1 MVDSNEPFVVPE
13 ARDLDDEEQRKSST
27 LNSMYIGT
35 TISKPNVDSIIN
47 AVSTILHSQM
57 LEVITN
63 SQIQIVVIPL
73 LCVGRTWDKIK
84 RYRRIVTYSSFQ
96 KKNIFSKSQRPL
108 TQSASLC
115 CVRRQPSNRYS
126 TL

>member
-1 MVDSNEPFVVPE
+1 MVDLNEPFVVPE

-57 LEVITN
+57 LEVIMN
-63 SQIQIVVIPL
+63 SQIQIVVIDL
-73 LCVGRTWDKIK
+73 LCAGRT
-84 RYRRIVTYSSFQ
+84 
-96 KKNIFSKSQRPL
+96 
-108 TQSASLC
+108 
-115 CVRRQPSNRYS
+115 
-126 TL
+126 